1 MIKGTIRRN
10 FMIKGT
16 IRRNFMIKGIIRRNL
31 SDFSFME
38 WRVQFTTVPNRKQW
52 NILSGFNT
60 FSRLKQD
67 DIFDI
72 FNQIKG
78 KGYHCE
84 LGIPFP
90 KWRVN

>member
-38 WRVQFTTVPNRKQW
+38 WRVQFTTVPNRK
-52 NILSGFNT
+52 
-60 FSRLKQD
+60 
-67 DIFDI
+67 
-72 FNQIKG
+72 
-78 KGYHCE
+78 
-84 LGIPFP
+84 
-90 KWRVN
+90 